1 MDENLLNQ
9 QLNPVQRKAVED
21 TEGAVLVLAGAGS
34 GKTRVLT
41 HRICHIVNTGLAKGW
56 NVLAVTF
63 TNKAAA
69 EMKERIAAM
78 LGEDNNVW
86 VSTIHSFC
94 SSVLRR
100 FIGKLGYESN
110 FSIYSEADRERVI
123 KRVLREKHVENQ
135 DDEMGEVI
143 SRVKNE
149 DIKPVEFLRVFGKEQ
164 GELFY
169 EVYDAYER
177 SMKDNNALDF
187 DDLLLKTREL
197 FLNHPDAL
205 EYYQDKLKYIH
216 VDEFQD
222 TNAVQMELIN
232 LLAAKHGNLFVV
244 GDDDQSIYGW
254 RGAKI
259 RNILDFDKKYPDA
272 KVYKL
277 EQNYRSTPQILSVAN
292 NVIKHNKSR
301 HEKTLFTEKNAGA
314 RVEFYNAY
322 NDRQEA
328 DFVVDTISSLI
339 RYEGYSAKDF
349 AILVRNNSLSRLFEQ
364 RLNSARMSYRVY
376 GGFKFFDRKEV
387 LDVMAYLRILIN
399 SRDNEAVER
408 IINVPRRGIGETTV
422 EKLVEVAKTRGTD
435 LFGALET
442 AATSGDFNG
451 KTAQKLSEFHQLLSR
466 LFGLLELPL
475 YELVKNLVEIVDFE
489 SSLKSTDKEEDYNRW
504 LNIEEFVN
512 YVKEYAD
519 KTPNA
524 NLIDFVASCT
534 LVTTGDVDNGEFV
547 TVATIHAVKGLEFPV
562 VFVAA
567 CEETILPSSIALKE
581 SEENGLEE
589 ERRLMYVAVTRAKER
604 LFITSASQRFRY
616 GQVQGAMQ
624 SRFIGEA
631 KGGQATFSKS
641 APERGFAKS
650 SGKKR
655 ADDVFVTSLLAK
667 KEPPKPREKSAANVA
682 SGKRVSHP
690 RYGEGIVLVVDG
702 DTVSV
707 LFKDLGVKKFSLSAA
722 PLTVL

>member
-1 MDENLLNQ
+1 MEENILTQ
-9 QLNPVQRKAVED
+9 QLNSVQRRAVED

-41 HRICHIVNTGLAKGW
+41 HRICHIIKSGKAYGW
-56 NVLAVTF
+56 NILAVTF

-69 EMKERIAAM
+69 EMKERITAM
-78 LGEDNNVW
+78 LGEENDVW

-100 FIGKLGYESN
+100 YIGKLGYQTN
-110 FSIYSEADRERVI
+110 FSIYGEADRERVV
-123 KRVLREKHVENQ
+123 KRVLREKHIENQ
-135 DDEMGEVI
+135 DDEMCEVI

-149 DIKPVEFLRVFGKEQ
+149 DIKPVEFRRIFGEEQ

-169 EVYDAYER
+169 DVYESYEQ

-197 FLNHPDAL
+197 FTTCSEAL
-205 EYYQDKLKYIH
+205 EYYQNKLRYIH

-222 TNAVQMELIN
+222 TNAVQMELIR

-259 RNILDFDKKYPDA
+259 KNILDFDKNYPDA

-277 EQNYRSTPQILSVAN
+277 EQNYRSTPQILTAAN
-292 NVIKHNKSR
+292 NVIKHNRSR

-314 RVEFYNAY
+314 RVEYYTAY

-328 DFVVDTISSLI
+328 DFVVDTITSLC
-339 RYEGYSAKDF
+339 RYEGYTAKDF
-349 AILVRNNSLSRLFEQ
+349 AILVRNNSLSRPFEQ

-408 IINVPRRGIGETTV
+408 IINVPKRGIGDTTV
-422 EKLVEVAKTRGTD
+422 EKLVEVAKSRGSD
-435 LFGALET
+435 LFGTLDDLDTCEA
-442 AATSGDFNG
+442 FNG
-451 KTAQKLSEFHQLLSR
+451 KTVKKLQEFRDLLSK
-466 LFGLLELPL
+466 LFGLLNKPL
-475 YELVKNLVEIVDFE
+475 YELVKGVVETVDFE
-489 SSLKSTDKEEDYNRW
+489 SSLKGSQKEEDYNRW

-512 YVKEYAD
+512 YVKEYSE

-524 NLIDFVASCT
+524 NLTDFVASCT

-562 VFVAA
+562 VFLAA

-581 SEENGLEE
+581 AEEDGLEE
-589 ERRLMYVAVTRAKER
+589 ERRLMYVAITRARER
-604 LFITSASQRFRY
+604 LYITSASQRFRY

-631 KGGQATFSKS
+631 KGG
-641 APERGFAKS
+641 EFAV
-650 SGKKR
+650 KKQYSEYKRSPYYGRQR
-655 ADDVFVTSLLAK
+655 ADNAFVSGMLQK
-667 KEPPKPREKSAANVA
+667 QEPPKPRNTDGSKIA

-690 RYGEGIVLVVDG
+690 RYGEGIVLVVNG

-707 LFKDLGVKKFSLSAA
+707 LFKELGVKKFSLSAA

>member
-1 MDENLLNQ
+1 MQEDILTQELNS
-9 QLNPVQRKAVED
+9 VQRQAVED

-41 HRICHIVNTGLAKGW
+41 HRICHIIRSGLAYGW
-56 NVLAVTF
+56 NILAVTF

-69 EMKERIAAM
+69 EMKERITSM

-100 FIGKLGYESN
+100 FIDKLGYQSN
-110 FSIYSEADRERVI
+110 FSIYSEADRERVV
-123 KRVLREKHVENQ
+123 KRVLREKHIENQ
-135 DDEMGEVI
+135 DDEMCDVI

-149 DIKPVEFLRVFGKEQ
+149 DIKPLDFVRIFGEEQ

-169 EVYDAYER
+169 EVYEAYEQ

-197 FLNHPDAL
+197 FQNHPDAL
-205 EYYQDKLKYIH
+205 EYYQNKLRYIH

-222 TNAVQMELIN
+222 TNAVQMELIR

-259 RNILDFDKKYPDA
+259 RNILDFDKNYPDA

-277 EQNYRSTPQILSVAN
+277 EQNYRSTPQILNAAN

-314 RVEFYNAY
+314 RVEFYTAY

-328 DFVVDTISSLI
+328 DFVVDTISSLC
-339 RYEGYSAKDF
+339 RYEGYTAKDF
-349 AILVRNNSLSRLFEQ
+349 AILVRNNSLSRPFEQ
-364 RLNSARMSYRVY
+364 RLNSSRLSYRVF

-408 IINVPRRGIGETTV
+408 IINVPKRGIGDTTV
-422 EKLVEVAKTRGTD
+422 ERLVQVAKERGSD
-435 LFGALET
+435 LFGTLEHIQDY
-442 AATSGDFNG
+442 SEFNG
-451 KTAQKLSEFHQLLSR
+451 KTAQKLLEFYQLLSR
-466 LFGLLELPL
+466 LFGLMDKPL
-475 YELVKNLVEIVDFE
+475 YELIKGVVESVDFE
-489 SSLKSTDKEEDYNRW
+489 SSLKSSNKEEDYNRW

-512 YVKEYAD
+512 YVKEYSE

-524 NLIDFVASCT
+524 NLTDFVSSCT
-534 LVTTGDVDNGEFV
+534 LVTSGDVDNGEFV

-562 VFVAA
+562 VFIAA
-567 CEETILPSSIALKE
+567 CEETILPSAIALKE

-589 ERRLMYVAVTRAKER
+589 ERRLMYVAATRARER
-604 LFITSASQRFRY
+604 LYITSASQRFRF
-616 GQVQGAMQ
+616 GRVQGSMQ

-631 KGGQATFSKS
+631 KGGEFAARKPQTEVKHSQFSG
-641 APERGFAKS
+641 RQ
-650 SGKKR
+650 R
-655 ADDVFVTSLLAK
+655 ADDAFVSGMLSQKAT
-667 KEPPKPREKSAANVA
+667 PKPRNDGGKVA
-682 SGKRVSHP
+682 SGKKVSHP

-707 LFKDLGVKKFSLSAA
+707 LFKELGVKKFSLAAA